1 MGTQMTTTIAPS
13 KIAPAVGKSISNFV
27 KPGMHYNKV

>member
-1 MGTQMTTTIAPS
+1 MTKTVATV
-13 KIAPAVGKSISNFV
+13 KIAPAAGKSLSNFV